1 MGKILTISNKEILH
15 YVKISC
21 QIPSILEAIATR
33 QIIEDAA
40 LASAIEVLPE
50 ELQQAADSLR
60 LTNQLLKAEDTWAWL
75 EKYDLSLD
83 DFEEIAQMNSISAKL
98 ATHLF
103 GEKVEHFFY
112 ENQLNY
118 TGAVTYEVIL
128 DDEGLA
134 LELFYALQEGEI
146 NFPEIVRQYIPNPEI
161 RRAGG
166 YQGIKRRNDFRPEIA
181 AAVFAANPPQL
192 LKPIITA
199 KGVHLIWVEEIIKPQ
214 LDEQLRGTI
223 LGDLFTVWLKQQ
235 IEQLEIV
242 AQLDVN
248 SNHQT
253 ENLKPQSSLSAV
265 QVDRFER
272 LDVRG

>member
-1 MGKILTISNKEILH
+1 MAKILTISSKDILH
-15 YVKISC
+15 HVKINC
-21 QIPSILEAIATR
+21 QIPCVLEAIATR
-33 QIIEDAA
+33 QVITDAA
-40 LASAIEVLPE
+40 LEVGIEISHE
-50 ELQQAADSLR
+50 EIQQAADSLR
-60 LTNQLLKAEDTWAWL
+60 LVNQLLKAEDTWAWL
-75 EKYDLSLD
+75 EKYYLSLD
-83 DFEEIAQMNSISAKL
+83 DFEELAQINLLSSKL

-103 GEKVEHFFY
+103 GEKVEQFFY

-118 TGAVTYEVIL
+118 AGAVTYEVIL

-146 NFPEIVRQYIPNPEI
+146 NFQEVARQYIPNSEL

-181 AAVFAANPPQL
+181 AAVFATNSPQL

-199 KGVHLIWVEEIIKPQ
+199 KGVHLIWLEEIIKPQ

-223 LGDLFTVWLKQQ
+223 LGDLFTAWLKQQ
-235 IEQLEIV
+235 LEQYEIV

-248 SNHQT
+248 SNYQT
-253 ENLKPQSSLSAV
+253 EMLKPKSSQAA
-265 QVDRFER
+265 
-272 LDVRG
+272 